1 MKIKSL
7 YISSHAKAAGKLVVT
22 MGMMEFLK
30 AKMGRVAFFKPFV
43 EDEKRDH
50 DISFFLERYS
60 LAMERTEMVGLTV
73 EQIERYA
80 AEGRLTVALKLLMR
94 RIKALEAA
102 YDFVLIEGL
111 QPSAFSSTIEMNL
124 NLELARNSGAAYV
137 NVLQGYERSARE
149 ILDEIRIDHEM
160 IAASGCMH
168 FATFANRLGGGV
180 AEELQAE
187 LSALSF
193 PMPIYLLDEIEELD
207 MPTVGEV
214 ARSLN
219 CTHVWGGEEEMRRV
233 VRGTKIAAMQLE
245 HFLGYVEE
253 GDLVLVPGD
262 RPDIVVG
269 AIMAAGSHRYP
280 TISGILLTGGRGLPP
295 SVARIL
301 EGSDHNAIPI
311 LSFGE
316 DTYHTALRVERVA
329 ATIGATS
336 ERKIALAM
344 GLFNG
349 AVDYEHLS
357 QKIAQADSSVMTPM
371 MFEYSLFQKAQ
382 ADKQRIVLPEATD
395 ERVLRACEVLLRRD
409 AVEII
414 LLGKAE
420 EIGRIASTKGLDI
433 SRASI
438 IDPEHSELIP
448 PFVETFCALRR
459 SKGMTPDGALD
470 AVMSPSYFGTMMV
483 HMGYADGM
491 VSGAIHT
498 TQETIRP
505 ALQIIKTRPG
515 IPIVSSLFFMSM
527 EQQVLIYADCAIN
540 QDPDPEALATIAITT
555 ADTAEQ
561 FGFEPR
567 VAMLSYSTGGSGKG
581 ADVDKVAQ
589 ATRIAR
595 ERRPDLLIE
604 GPMQYDAAIDPEVAR
619 TKLPDSD
626 VAGRATV
633 FIFPDLNTGNNT
645 YKAVQRSTGALAVG
659 PILQGLKKP
668 INDLSRGCTASD
680 IISTVLI
687 TAIQASDSGKEGA

>member
-7 YISSHAKAAGKLVVT
+7 YVASYAVAAGKLVVT

-43 EDEKRDH
+43 IEGERDH
-50 DISFFLERYS
+50 DIAFFLERYS
-60 LAMERTEMVGLTV
+60 LAMDRKEMYGLSV
-73 EQIERYA
+73 QQVERYA
-80 AEGRLTVALKLLMR
+80 AEGRLNVAIKLLMR
-94 RIKALEAA
+94 RIKSLEAS

-111 QPSAFSSTIEMNL
+111 QMSAFFKTIETDL

-137 NVLQGYERSARE
+137 NVLKGYGKDAQE
-149 ILDEIRIDHEM
+149 ILDEIRIDHEH
-160 IAASGCMH
+160 IVESGCVH
-168 FATFANRLGGGV
+168 FATFANRLSDAAAETLRQKV
-180 AEELQAE
+180 AQEH
-187 LSALSF
+187 F
-193 PMPIYLLDEIEELD
+193 PMPIYLLREIDELD

-214 ARSLN
+214 ERALEATRI
-219 CTHVWGGEEEMRRV
+219 WGTQEEMRRV
-233 VRGTKIAAMQLE
+233 VRNIKIAAMQLE
-245 HFLGYVEE
+245 HFLDYIEA
-253 GDLVLVPGD
+253 GDLILVPGD

-269 AIMAAGSHRYP
+269 AILAAGSPHYP
-280 TISGILLTGGRGLPP
+280 TISGILLTGGRMLPE
-295 SVARIL
+295 SVSRML
-301 EGSDHNAIPI
+301 EGADHHAIPV
-311 LSFGE
+311 LAFGE
-316 DTYHTALRVERVA
+316 DTYHTALRVEHVS
-329 ATIGATS
+329 ATIGAAS

-349 AVDYEHLS
+349 AVDYDHLGR
-357 QKIAQADSSVMTPM
+357 QIAQADSSVMTPM

-382 ADKQRIVLPEATD
+382 ARKKRIVLPEATD

-414 LLGKAE
+414 LLGNPE
-420 EIGRIASTKGLDI
+420 TIGRVADAKGLDI
-433 SRASI
+433 SRARI
-438 IDPEHSELIP
+438 VDPESSDLIE
-448 PFVETFCALRR
+448 PFVQTFCDLRR
-459 SKGMTPDGALD
+459 AKGMTPDIAVDL
-470 AVMSPSYFGTMMV
+470 VMSPSYFGTMMV
-483 HMGYADGM
+483 HTGHADGM

-527 EQQVLIYADCAIN
+527 AKQVLIYADCAIN
-540 QDPDPEALATIAITT
+540 QDPTPEELATIAITT
-555 ADTAEQ
+555 ADTATQ

-567 VAMLSYSTGGSGKG
+567 VAMLSYSTGTSGKG
-581 ADVDKVAQ
+581 ADVDKVAE
-589 ATRIAR
+589 ATRIAQ

-604 GPMQYDAAIDPEVAR
+604 GPMQYDAAIDPEVGR
-619 TKLPDSD
+619 KKLPGSN

-659 PILQGLKKP
+659 PILQGLNKP
-668 INDLSRGCTASD
+668 INDLSRGCTYQD

-687 TAIQASDSGKEGA
+687 TAIQAGERS